1 MKGFDNLELM
11 HTTQPNQTA
20 QIVAQAG
27 EWANQLPTVLAR
39 FDRHFTRSEL
49 RRRIGNYVQTLI
61 LPVERKN
68 GWQMAEACGDKT
80 PYAVQN
86 LLGRAVWSADAVRD
100 DLTRYVVDHLGET
113 EAVLALDETGFL
125 KKGEKSA
132 GVARQYS
139 GTAGRVENC
148 QIGVF
153 LTYAS
158 SRGRTFLDRRLY
170 LPKAWTT
177 DPARCRAAGIAAAEA
192 EFATKPQIARQM
204 LARAIQTSV
213 PFGWVVGDAVYGS
226 DSKLRAWLEE
236 RKISYVL
243 GITGQ
248 YRVFWNGRRQWA
260 KELVAELPEAVWQTI
275 SCGAGSKG
283 ERVYQWTRIKLRD
296 VAGTRRRWLVARR
309 SLKQPDELALYAA
322 SAEVETPLE
331 KLAQTAGTRWSI
343 EECFATAK
351 GELGLDHYEVRSLQ
365 GWQRHITLVMLAHAY
380 LTVLQAANNDPSDA
394 EKKKRRGQKQPRKS

>member
-1 MKGFDNLELM
+1 MNS
-11 HTTQPNQTA
+11 TQPNQTA
-20 QIVAQAG
+20 QIIAQTV
-27 EWANQLPTVLAR
+27 EWAAELQTVLAR

-49 RRRIGNYVQTLI
+49 RRRVGSYVQALI

-100 DLTRYVVDHLGET
+100 DLTRYVVEHLGDA
-113 EAVLALDETGFL
+113 EAVLAIDETGFL
-125 KKGEKSA
+125 KKGDKSA

-139 GTAGRVENC
+139 GTAGRIENC

-158 SRGRTFLDRRLY
+158 HRGRTFLDRRLY
-170 LPKAWTT
+170 LPKAWTS
-177 DPARCRAAGIAAAEA
+177 DPERCRAVGIAEEEM
-192 EFATKPQIARQM
+192 EFATKPQIARRM
-204 LARAIQTSV
+204 IERAINAEV
-213 PFGWVVGDAVYGS
+213 PFGWVVGDSVYGS
-226 DSKLRAWLEE
+226 ESKMRSWLEE
-236 RKISYVL
+236 REISYVL

-260 KELVAELPEAVWQTI
+260 KEIVAELPDEAWETL

-296 VAGTRRRWLVARR
+296 LGETRQRWLLARR
-309 SLKQPDELALYAA
+309 NLRKTEEIALYAA
-322 SAEVETPLE
+322 SAETETRLE
-331 KLAQTAGTRWSI
+331 KLAQIAGTRWSI
-343 EECFATAK
+343 EECFETAK
-351 GELGLDHYEVRSLQ
+351 GELGLDHYEVRSFQ
-365 GWQRHITLVMLAHAY
+365 GWQRHITLMMLAHAY
-380 LTVLQAANNDPSDA
+380 LTVLQANSKDAGDA
-394 EKKKRRGQKQPRKS
+394 EKKNQPQQHRRS